1 MTTVLGVDGGGTKT
15 HAVVADESGR
25 VLGLSIRGPSNW
37 EEVGLPRAADA
48 LERAV
53 TTALGEGYVDAA
65 DLAASV
71 FGLAGVDWKSDELRI
86 ETVLRPLRLSGSVE
100 IVNDAQV
107 ALRAG
112 TSKPEGVVVIAGTGS
127 VVAGRNSDGQTFRTL
142 GLGPYFG
149 DYVVANGGGG
159 EMMLSVKDDGFVT
172 LTPADPY
179 AAATGTIDEAGNV
192 DVTTKFDTVAQSVLH
207 FTGVVKF
214 DGVSWRAS
222 GKVVAQYSPN
232 QPGTWAAVRK

>member
-1 MTTVLGVDGGGTKT
+1 LLAMCGCAQSVGYPDPDPHTSATDTDASALP
-15 HAVVADESGR
+15 AVEA
-25 VLGLSIRGPSNW
+25 GP
-37 EEVGLPRAADA
+37 
-48 LERAV
+48 
-53 TTALGEGYVDAA
+53 
-65 DLAASV
+65 ASR
-71 FGLAGVDWKSDELRI
+71 E
-86 ETVLRPLRLSGSVE
+86 
-100 IVNDAQV
+100 
-107 ALRAG
+107 
-112 TSKPEGVVVIAGTGS
+112 
-127 VVAGRNSDGQTFRTL
+127 
-142 GLGPYFG
+142 GPYFG

-192 DVTTKFDTVAQSVLH
+192 DVTTKFDTVADSVLH